1 MSRFAFAT
9 LAAIAVV
16 TAAGAVSAQ
25 TSIQPGR
32 SVNGE
37 LTSRDTRWATDNT
50 PMDCYV
56 LRTTAGQSY
65 TVEYRSGAFDAFLAA
80 GPGRN
85 CQGSGQT
92 VFDDDS
98 GGGPRG
104 LDSRLTFTGD
114 GNDWFIRANAIA
126 EDSAGAYT
134 LAVTASS
141 APSAPRPPSKPPSG
155 GAAVAGGGGGSTSS
169 ASSSGLVRPRDPQER
184 YTWDAIC
191 AAVDT
196 VALILVA
203 ENITDAELEAWLT
216 QSSRLQNAVSSSG
229 AALGKTE
236 DQINDEVAGYGA
248 AYFQDES
255 LFTDAPPDTMRAAC
269 LQVVP

>member
-1 MSRFAFAT
+1 MRKIIMAASA
-9 LAAIAVV
+9 LALL
-16 TAAGAVSAQ
+16 TAAGAASAQ

-37 LTSRDTRWATDNT
+37 LTSRDTRWAGDNT

-65 TVEYRSGAFDAFLAA
+65 TVDYRSGAFDAFLAA

-104 LDSRLTFTGD
+104 LDSRLTIAGD
-114 GNDWFIRANAIA
+114 GSDWFIRANAIA

-134 LAVTASS
+134 LAVTTAS
-141 APSAPRPPSKPPSG
+141 APAAPRAPAKPPSG
-155 GAAVAGGGGGSTSS
+155 GGGGGGGTTTAAAADDDSIFTY
-169 ASSSGLVRPRDPQER
+169 L
-184 YTWDAIC
+184 AIC
-191 AAVDT
+191 MAADIVETTQGVRD
-196 VALILVA
+196 
-203 ENITDAELEAWLT
+203 TDARTAESMQIFELLMMAGEEEGMSEDDITTAVADYVTAWTSDEELMRSSPPAQTRRECLTTIEA
-216 QSSRLQNAVSSSG
+216 
-229 AALGKTE
+229 
-236 DQINDEVAGYGA
+236 AG
-248 AYFQDES
+248 
-255 LFTDAPPDTMRAAC
+255 
-269 LQVVP
+269 